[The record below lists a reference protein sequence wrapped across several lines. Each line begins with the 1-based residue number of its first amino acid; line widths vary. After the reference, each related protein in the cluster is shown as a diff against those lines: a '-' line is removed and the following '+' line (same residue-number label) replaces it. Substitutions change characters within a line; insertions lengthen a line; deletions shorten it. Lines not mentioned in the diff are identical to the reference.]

1 MSHQSAKIPI
11 VWEKPKSIEV
21 ILTHHMTSECCHQDK
36 ILSLEEGKHPY
47 IAFTFP
53 IQAHF
58 TKFMEQESQN
68 EDSTTKTRGAVI
80 SELLQM
86 L

>member
-1 MSHQSAKIPI
+1 MR
-11 VWEKPKSIEV
+11 KPKSIDV
-21 ILTHHMTSECCHQDK
+21 ILTHHMTSKCCHQDK
-36 ILSLEEGKHPY
+36 TLSLEGKHPY

-53 IQAHF
+53 IQTHF

-80 SELLQM
+80 SKLLQM